1 MNEVIFAGLLIGV
14 FAIGAVVIV
23 TVIVFG
29 IFRRVTDKRT
39 RDERR
44 ADEYGDMR
52 PGSFKVTPGIGGD
65 VDGGTGAV

>member
-1 MNEVIFAGLLIGV
+1 MADDQPHGRGGV
-14 FAIGAVVIV
+14 
-23 TVIVFG
+23 
-29 IFRRVTDKRT
+29 KRT